1 MQPYSLI
8 LLLTLLSC
16 PVPMKEGSLTIKPEK
31 IEPQELYDS
40 FSSAERDILLKY
52 GFFAQKSTHKKF
64 SDLYKSL
71 KDRNLPIYITT
82 DCVLHSYHILYDY
95 SLRML
100 EMNYLYEEVR
110 SLTETMI
117 ARTQELAR
125 DAPGDIEAALL
136 DNLAYFEI
144 AAKLMDPHFAVSTSR
159 ERVVREE
166 VNLINKAEGFAVSPL
181 FGHKE
186 DYTQYKPRGHYTR
199 NEILQKYFRAMM
211 WYGRMTFR
219 LKPDQR
225 DEGNKKG
232 KHQTRQALLILEAAQ
247 DYFDQWEKINT
258 PILLYVGKSDDLT
271 LLEYFEIKNRDFP
284 GETPLQIASNDRKL
298 TEFIDE
304 ALKARVPKITSD
316 AVLDIEEPAI
326 ITKGLRFFGQKFIPD
341 SYIFQNLVYDKVG
354 TRMNPRLFPK
364 GLDVLAVLG
373 SNRAREILIER
384 YNEHAYLNYE
394 TQMEKLRHEFKE
406 LSEADWRFN
415 LYWGWLYT
423 LKSLIIPVPQ
433 FHAAYQDKCLQTA
446 LGSWAELR
454 HDTILYAKQSYTAEI
469 TAIRPKPELV
479 RGYVEPIPECYKRL
493 KQLVDMSRTE
503 LEQQAFLDET
513 VELKFIE
520 FSRLLENLERIAQSE
535 IENKTLT
542 EDDYRFI
549 QHIGSALEGIETF
562 PAAAYTTET
571 DERAALIADVHTDIN
586 TKQVLEVGN
595 DVPALLYTVV
605 EMNGT
610 QQLFIGGVY
619 DYYEFLQPM
628 GERLTDEEWQKLSPK
643 PAKPDWI
650 EFFVR

>member
-1 MQPYSLI
+1 MQPYILI

-16 PVPMKEGSLTIKPEK
+16 PVPMKEESLTITPGKL
-31 IEPQELYDS
+31 EPQELYGS
-40 FSSAERDILLKY
+40 FSSGERDILLKY
-52 GFFAQKSTHKKF
+52 GFFARKSTHKKF

-71 KDRNLPIYITT
+71 KDKNLPVYVTT
-82 DCVLHSYHILYDY
+82 DCVLHTYHILYDY
-95 SLRML
+95 SLRIL
-100 EMNYLYEEVR
+100 EMNYLYAGVS
-110 SLTETMI
+110 SLTKTMV
-117 ARTQELAR
+117 ARTQELANN
-125 DAPGDIEAALL
+125 ASGDVEAALL

-144 AAKLMDPHFAVSTSR
+144 AAKLLDPHFAVSTSV
-159 ERVVREE
+159 ERVVSEE
-166 VNLINKAEGFAVSPL
+166 VNLINNAEGFVVSPL

-199 NEILQKYFRAMM
+199 NEILQRYFRAMM

-225 DEGNKKG
+225 DEENKKG
-232 KHQTRQALLILEAAQ
+232 KHQTRQALLILEVAE
-247 DYFDQWEKINT
+247 DYFDEWKRINT
-258 PILLYVGKSDDLT
+258 PIILYVGKSDDLT
-271 LLEYFEIKNRDFP
+271 LLEYFEIKNKNFP
-284 GETPLQIASNDRKL
+284 GETPLQIASNDKKL

-304 ALKARVPKITSD
+304 ALKARMPRITSD
-316 AVLDIEEPAI
+316 VVLDMEEPAI

-373 SNRAREILIER
+373 SNRAQKILIVH
-384 YNEHAYLNYE
+384 YNEHTYLNYE
-394 TQMEKLRHEFKE
+394 TQLEKLRHEFKE
-406 LSEADWRFN
+406 LSEADWQFN

-423 LKSLIIPVPQ
+423 LKSLIVPVPK
-433 FHAAYQDKCLQTA
+433 FHSAYQDKCLQTA

-454 HDTILYAKQSYTAEI
+454 HDTILYAKQSYTAEV
-469 TAIRPKPELV
+469 TAIRPQPELV

-493 KQLVDMSRTE
+493 KQLVDMSRNE

-513 VELKFIE
+513 VALKFAE
-520 FSRLLENLERIAQSE
+520 FSRLLENLERIAQAE
-535 IENKTLT
+535 IEKKALA

-549 QHIGSALEGIETF
+549 QHIGSSLEGIETF

-571 DERAALIADVHTDIN
+571 DESAALIADVHTDPN
-586 TKQVLEVGN
+586 TEQVLEVGN

-605 EMNGT
+605 EMNGA
-610 QQLFIGGVY
+610 QRLFVGGVY

-628 GERLTDEEWQKLSPK
+628 GERLTDEEWQRLLPK
-643 PAKPDWI
+643 PAKPGWI